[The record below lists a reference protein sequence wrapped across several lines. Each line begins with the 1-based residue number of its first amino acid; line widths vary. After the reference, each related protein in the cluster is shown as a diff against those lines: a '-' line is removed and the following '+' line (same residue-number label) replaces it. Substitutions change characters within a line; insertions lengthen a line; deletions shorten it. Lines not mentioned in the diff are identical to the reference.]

1 MRKSRRVACLLIAL
15 MFSFTVTVIIRGSE
29 NETVTRQQNFISK
42 NPDEKGKDFDKT
54 IVSGKKKFILKGV
67 KHETVKKTA
76 LWKKKTDIITITKET
91 EGSYSPKKK
100 ITKNGISYILVK
112 TTNKSKTVNDEKG
125 RVVTGYLSF
134 ESIDEAKAAPESHT
148 FTANGAT
155 AVCSKQNMV
164 REKTVSWQ
172 DSYIDFTFTSTD
184 RDYYEW
190 NGIQIDGT
198 SQNPMKGYDKKILKS
213 IGADSSNYR
222 IGDTYWKS
230 KAHKKNG
237 VYTRVL
243 RVEVRK
249 KVPHYRVNYKGYS
262 KLEKKTVTTYTS
274 RYKGY
279 IKEKVGY
286 EYSITA
292 TATYEKVKE
301 KKAVTAPLFVRVGVV
316 TLAVILAGI
325 LFIICLKPQKKK
337 KSDVIIRKRQQ
348 H

>member
-1 MRKSRRVACLLIAL
+1 MRKSRRVAFLLLAL
-15 MFSFTVTVIIRGSE
+15 MFSFTVTVIVRGSE

-76 LWKKKTDIITITKET
+76 LWKKKTDIITTTKEA

-100 ITKNGISYILVK
+100 ITRNGISYILVE
-112 TTNKSKTVNDEKG
+112 TTNKSKTVNGEKG

-164 REKTVSWQ
+164 RKKAVSWQ

-198 SQNPMKGYDKKILKS
+198 SQNPMKGYDNKILKS

-230 KAHKKNG
+230 KAHKKMEF
-237 VYTRVL
+237 TQ
-243 RVEVRK
+243 
-249 KVPHYRVNYKGYS
+249 GY
-262 KLEKKTVTTYTS
+262 
-274 RYKGY
+274 
-279 IKEKVGY
+279 
-286 EYSITA
+286 
-292 TATYEKVKE
+292 
-301 KKAVTAPLFVRVGVV
+301 FVW
-316 TLAVILAGI
+316 
-325 LFIICLKPQKKK
+325 K
-337 KSDVIIRKRQQ
+337 
-348 H
+348 